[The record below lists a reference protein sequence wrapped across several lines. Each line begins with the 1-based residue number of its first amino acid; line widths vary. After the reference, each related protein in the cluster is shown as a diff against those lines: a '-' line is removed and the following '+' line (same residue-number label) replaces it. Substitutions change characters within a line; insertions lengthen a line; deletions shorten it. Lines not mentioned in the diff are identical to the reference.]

1 MPPNSQPEHPF
12 KSRSFWHSLGY
23 ALNGLKSTFYT
34 ERNFRTH
41 LLLTI
46 LISLLATY
54 LQVSPIEWAILILC
68 MTLMIAM
75 ETLNTALEYLVDLW
89 ADGAFRQRAKRV
101 KDIAAGAC
109 LVTAVGVGLS
119 GACVLLPHILSQF
132 VLHQSVQK

>member
-1 MPPNSQPEHPF
+1 MPPSPHTSPEHPF

-23 ALNGLKSTFYT
+23 AINGLKSAFCT

-46 LISLLATY
+46 LVGLVAAY

-68 MTLMIAM
+68 MTIMIAT

-119 GACVLLPHILSQF
+119 GACVLLPHILE
-132 VLHQSVQK
+132 LLPKK